1 MQHLITDWRDTEN
14 NVFRGDPDDFILPE
28 DDDEL
33 YERQR
38 QRDIDFDAEVRRIQK
53 ALKRARQNPLFQ
65 HQAW

>member
-1 MQHLITDWRDTEN
+1 MNHLEQNWMDTEN

-38 QRDIDFDAEVRRIQK
+38 QRGIDFDAEVKRIQEV
-53 ALKRARQNPLFQ
+53 LKRARQNSLFQ